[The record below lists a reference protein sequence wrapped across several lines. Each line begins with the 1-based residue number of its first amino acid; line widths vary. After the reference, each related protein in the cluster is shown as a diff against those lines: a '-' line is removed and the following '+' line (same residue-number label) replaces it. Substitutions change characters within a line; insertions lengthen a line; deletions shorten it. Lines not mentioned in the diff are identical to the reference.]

1 MRFRCADVSRVLG
14 SLLAGFALLTA
25 VEAHAQSSSCPPGQY
40 GIVVMTW
47 PSTLYNCQP
56 CPPGYFSPGG
66 TVTSCTACAKGYY
79 QPSMAQPLCNPSNPG
94 LYVPVTAS
102 TMPSTCPPNTA
113 SSYAAALCS
122 PCPTGYTSPSGSS
135 SCRSAT
141 GAVWSP
147 PPPPTPTPAV
157 PTPTAPPTPVPP
169 TATPIQPTATP
180 NPPPVAPAAPTGLSA
195 AQTSDTSITVTWVAS
210 TGATSYTVVYSK
222 TSGGPWA
229 PAGSTPGTS
238 FTMQA
243 LSPGV
248 TYYFAVSASNPYGQS
263 PLSAQVARKILLM

>member
-14 SLLAGFALLTA
+14 SFLAGLALLTA
-25 VEAHAQSSSCPPGQY
+25 VEAQAQSSSCPPGQY

-56 CPPGYFSPGG
+56 CSPGYFSPGG
-66 TVTSCTACAKGYY
+66 TVTSCTACAKGYF
-79 QPSMAQPLCNPSNPG
+79 QPSMAQPRCNQSNPG
-94 LYVPVTAS
+94 SYVPVTAS

-122 PCPTGYTSPSGSS
+122 PCPSGYTSPSGSS
-135 SCRSAT
+135 WCRSAT

-147 PPPPTPTPAV
+147 PSPPTPVA

-169 TATPIQPTATP
+169 TATPIGPTATP
-180 NPPPVAPAAPTGLSA
+180 TPPPVAPAAPTGLSA
-195 AQTSDTSITVTWVAS
+195 AQTSDTSITVKWVAS

-238 FTMQA
+238 FTMQG